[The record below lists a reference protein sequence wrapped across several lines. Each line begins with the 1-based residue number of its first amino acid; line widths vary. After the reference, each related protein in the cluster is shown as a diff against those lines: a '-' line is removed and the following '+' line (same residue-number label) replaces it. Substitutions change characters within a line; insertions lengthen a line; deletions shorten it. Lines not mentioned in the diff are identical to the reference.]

1 MDRILTKPNLDKLSL
16 VRFKH
21 TNNADITAI
30 DLTHTHT
37 HTHTHTPYTAFL
49 PSNWI

>member
-37 HTHTHTPYTAFL
+37 HTPYTAFL